1 MVHQGS
7 VDRVIDFYADIK
19 TLCISTDAFAEIMI
33 YIKICQTLNWG
44 NAIKNYLLLSK
55 FQVKSIS
62 GKDLAKGQFGNKF
75 TSAMQISELEKFQ
88 ITLDKSHKWI

>member
-1 MVHQGS
+1 MDCV
-7 VDRVIDFYADIK
+7 VDFYAHINI
-19 TLCISTDAFAEIMI
+19 LGISTDAFAEIMI
-33 YIKICQTLNWG
+33 YVKICQTLNWG

-62 GKDLAKGQFGNKF
+62 GKDLAEGQFGNKF
-75 TSAMQISELEKFQ
+75 TSAMPISELEKFQ

>member
-7 VDRVIDFYADIK
+7 MDCVVDFYAHINI
-19 TLCISTDAFAEIMI
+19 LCISTDAFAEIMI
-33 YIKICQTLNWG
+33 YVKICQTLNWG

-62 GKDLAKGQFGNKF
+62 GKDLAEGQLGNKF
-75 TSAMQISELEKFQ
+75 TSAMPISELEKFQ